1 MSEKQVVSKWNNP
14 KFLHSLM
21 VALYGQLKGNLTKE
35 ARDAIEEKMHSDGF
49 EDTTWDGIRLRDLH
63 AAPAGKW
70 ANPAL
75 LEALMMGFYG
85 IAKGE
90 GLSKE
95 AKDSIIAKVHL
106 WGFTD
111 ITWEGIRCAFRR

>member
-1 MSEKQVVSKWNNP
+1 MSE
-14 KFLHSLM
+14 M
-21 VALYGQLKGNLTKE
+21 
-35 ARDAIEEKMHSDGF
+35 
-49 EDTTWDGIRLRDLH
+49 
-63 AAPAGKW
+63 AAPVGKW

-75 LEALMMGFYG
+75 LEALVMGFYG

-95 AKDSIIAKVHL
+95 AKDSIIEKVHL

-111 ITWEGIRCAFRR
+111 ITWEGIRL

>member
-1 MSEKQVVSKWNNP
+1 MSE
-14 KFLHSLM
+14 M
-21 VALYGQLKGNLTKE
+21 
-35 ARDAIEEKMHSDGF
+35 
-49 EDTTWDGIRLRDLH
+49 
-63 AAPAGKW
+63 AAPVGKW

-75 LEALMMGFYG
+75 LEALVMGFYG

-95 AKDSIIAKVHL
+95 AKDSIIEKVHL

-111 ITWEGIRCAFRR
+111 ITWEGIRFKASFSFPDRFLPFCSGI